1 MEYVVQCNDPAA
13 TQVGES
19 GGKGANLAR
28 LAKAGFAVP
37 PGFVIRAR
45 AYREFAAGCASLAAR
60 LAALPF
66 NDASALPPRSRE
78 LREELGALALP
89 AALQEE
95 VRKSLSA
102 YPDGQAFSVRSSSTL
117 EDLALAAFAGQ
128 HETYLNCRGAER
140 ILSCIKGCYLSLWS
154 ERAIAYRQQQGFD
167 HLQAA
172 MAVVVQ
178 TMVQCEAA
186 GVAFSINPVSGDM
199 KQVLIN
205 ANYGLGES
213 VVSGEGQIDQF
224 AVEKASGK
232 VVEARIGVKTHKV
245 VGTAEGTKE
254 VALSPEERAPSCLTD
269 TQIAAV
275 AKLAQEVENH
285 YQFPQDIEWG
295 FADGRLFLLQSRPI
309 TAIPPRWT
317 RDESAERFPF
327 PITPLTWDFVDDG
340 FHQSLAFS
348 LRLMGFPPFNGK
360 WFGMHANYIYGN
372 QNAVDLYLKRV
383 PLKLD
388 SIAQVEALLPRVADS
403 FRWVQELPVLWS
415 RDLDDY
421 LIRIGEFLS
430 HPVEHEDLRGV
441 WRYVHEV
448 QELGAQYFRPNIAIS
463 ITQALLHRLLL
474 QLLVLTVGKE
484 DAPRLHDGLLAF
496 CETKTGIINRELYD
510 LSRMVR
516 ANPELPRL
524 FASQDSRSLYEKKL
538 LAAYPEFARP
548 FEKLLRDHGHRE
560 VEFDAYQPTWLE
572 VPWVV
577 LDHVRLIL
585 QAATTQTPLE
595 KERELRRR
603 MQQAELELF
612 RRIPQNLQFFFH
624 EIIRLARAYTSLDDL
639 EHYQTTRLTLPFRK
653 GARELGRRLYVR
665 GVVREPMEVFFAHV
679 KELDEAVAADNDELW
694 RALAGKIREEKQ
706 AYLRAK
712 EQVPEWVLGAPAAE
726 PVAGR
731 TLTGLPG
738 SPGKTEGPVFLV
750 HGMEDFMKFPKG
762 AVLVAR
768 TTNPTWTPLFYS
780 AVAVVTESGGPL
792 SHGAV
797 TAREMQIPAVMSV
810 RNCMSVLKNG
820 ERVRVDGSNGRVHL
834 LKEPAEEVPKC
845 K

>member
-1 MEYVVQCNDPAA
+1 MEYVLLWSDPAA
-13 TQVGES
+13 TQAAES

-28 LAKAGFAVP
+28 LTQAGFAVP
-37 PGFVIRAR
+37 GGFVIRAR
-45 AYREFAAGCASLAAR
+45 AYRDFTAGCASLAAR
-60 LAALPF
+60 IAELPSNEARALTVK
-66 NDASALPPRSRE
+66 SRE
-78 LREELGALALP
+78 LRGELRAIGLP
-89 AALQEE
+89 ATLQEE
-95 VRKSLSA
+95 VRKALSA
-102 YPDGQAFSVRSSSTL
+102 YPSTQAFSVRSSSTL

-128 HETYLNCRGAER
+128 HETFLNCTGEER
-140 ILSCIKGCYLSLWS
+140 ILSCIKACYLSLWS
-154 ERAIAYRQQQGFD
+154 ERAIAYRQQQRFD

-172 MAVVVQ
+172 MAVVAQ
-178 TMVQCEAA
+178 TMVQCDAA
-186 GVAFSINPVSGDM
+186 GVAFSVNPVSGDL

-224 AVEKASGK
+224 AVERSSGK
-232 VVEARIGVKTHKV
+232 VVETHIGAKTHKV
-245 VGTAEGTKE
+245 VGTDDGTKE
-254 VALSPEERAPSCLTD
+254 VSLSKKEAEASCLTD
-269 TQIAAV
+269 SQIAAV
-275 AKLAQEVENH
+275 AKLAVEAEAY

-340 FHQSLAFS
+340 FHQSLSFS
-348 LRLMGFPPFNGK
+348 LHLMGFPPFNGK
-360 WFGMHANYIYGN
+360 WFGMHGNYIYGN
-372 QNAVDLYLKRV
+372 QNAVDLYLKRA
-383 PLKLD
+383 PLKLE
-388 SIAQVEALLPRVADS
+388 SIAQVEALLPRVAEA

-430 HPVEHEDLRGV
+430 HPLEHEDLRAV

-496 CETKTGIINRELYD
+496 CETKTGIINGELYD
-510 LSRMVR
+510 LSRMVLG
-516 ANPELPRL
+516 NPELASL
-524 FASQDSRSLYEKKL
+524 FASNDSRSLHEKKL
-538 LAAYPEFARP
+538 LAAYPEFARA
-548 FEKLLRDHGHRE
+548 FEKFLRDHGHRE

-585 QAATTQTPLE
+585 QAATSQTPLE
-595 KERELRRR
+595 KELELRRR

-612 RRIPQNLQFFFH
+612 HRIPQNLQFFFH

-653 GARELGRRLYVR
+653 GARELGRQLYVR
-665 GVVREPMEVFFAHV
+665 GVVQEPMDVFFAHV
-679 KELDEAVAADNDELW
+679 KELDEVVAADSDELW
-694 RALAGKIREEKQ
+694 RDLAGKIKVAKQ
-706 AYLRAK
+706 GYLRAR
-712 EQVPEWVLGAPAAE
+712 ERAPEWVLGE
-726 PVAGR
+726 GTVETVAGQ
-731 TLTGLPG
+731 TLSGLPG
-738 SPGKTEGPVFLV
+738 SPGEAEGPVFLL
-750 HGMEDFMKFPKG
+750 HGMEDFLGFPKG

-780 AVAVVTESGGPL
+780 AVAVITESGGPL

-810 RNCMSVLKNG
+810 RSCMSVLKNG

-834 LKEPAEEVPKC
+834 L
-845 K
+845 

>member
-1 MEYVVQCNDPAA
+1 MAYILQWSDPAA
-13 TQVGES
+13 TQVAES
-19 GGKGANLAR
+19 GGKGASLAR
-28 LAKAGFAVP
+28 LTQAGFAVP
-37 PGFVIRAR
+37 PGFMIRAR
-45 AYREFAAGCASLAAR
+45 TYRAFTANCASLAAR
-60 LAALPF
+60 IAGLPSKDVTALAAK
-66 NDASALPPRSRE
+66 SRE
-78 LREELGALALP
+78 LREELAAIALP
-89 AALQEE
+89 AGLPEE
-95 VRKSLSA
+95 VSKALEA
-102 YPDGQAFSVRSSSTL
+102 YPAGQAFSVRSSSTL

-128 HETYLNCRGAER
+128 HETFLNCTGTER
-140 ILSCIKGCYLSLWS
+140 ILSCIKACYLSLWS
-154 ERAIAYRQQQGFD
+154 ERAIAYRQQQKFD
-167 HLQAA
+167 HLQSA

-178 TMVQCEAA
+178 TMVPCDVA
-186 GVAFSINPVSGDM
+186 GVAFSINPVSGDLT
-199 KQVLIN
+199 QVLIN

-213 VVSGEGQIDQF
+213 VVSGEGQVDQF
-224 AVEKASGK
+224 AVEKSSGK
-232 VVEARIGVKTHKV
+232 VAEAHVETKTRKV
-245 VGTAEGTKE
+245 VCSGDGTKE
-254 VALSPEERAPSCLTD
+254 VALSPEEAAASCLAD
-269 TQIAAV
+269 PQIAEV
-275 AKLAQEVENH
+275 AKLAQAAEDH

-295 FADGRLFLLQSRPI
+295 FANGRLFLLQSRPI
-309 TAIPPRWT
+309 TTIPPRWT

-327 PITPLTWDFVDDG
+327 PISPLTWDFVDDG
-340 FHQSLAFS
+340 FHQSLSFS

-360 WFGMHANYIYGN
+360 WFGMHGNYIYGN

-383 PLKLD
+383 PLKLE
-388 SIAQVEALLPRVADS
+388 SIAQVEALLPRVAEG
-403 FRWVQELPVLWS
+403 FRWVLELPVLWS

-430 HPVEHEDLRGV
+430 FPLEQQDLRGV

-484 DAPRLHDGLLAF
+484 DAARLHDGLLAF
-496 CETKTGIINRELYD
+496 CETKTGIINGELYE
-510 LSRMVR
+510 LSRMVL
-516 ANPELPRL
+516 ANPELARL
-524 FASQDSRSLYEKKL
+524 VASQDSRTICEKKL
-538 LAAYPEFARP
+538 LAAYPEFARH
-548 FEKLLRDHGHRE
+548 FEKFLRDHGHRE
-560 VEFDAYQPTWLE
+560 VEFDAYQPTWVD

-585 QAATTQTPLE
+585 QAGKSQSPLE

-612 RRIPQNLQFFFH
+612 GRIPQNLRFFFH

-665 GVVREPMEVFFAHV
+665 GVVQDPMDVFFAHV
-679 KELDEAVAADNDELW
+679 KDMDEAVAADSDELW
-694 RALAGKIREEKQ
+694 RTMAGKIREEKQ
-706 AYLRAK
+706 AYLQAR
-712 EQVPEWVLGAPAAE
+712 EQPPQWVLGGGAAE

-731 TLTGLPG
+731 TLSGLPG
-738 SPGKTEGPVFLV
+738 SPGEAEGEVFLV
-750 HGMEDFMKFPKG
+750 HGMEDFMRFPKG

-780 AVAVVTESGGPL
+780 AAAVVTESGGPL

-820 ERVRVDGSNGRVHL
+820 ECVRVDGANGRVHVL
-834 LKEPAEEVPKC
+834 
-845 K
+845 

>member
-1 MEYVVQCNDPAA
+1 MEYILQWSDSAA
-13 TQVGES
+13 TQIPES

-28 LAKAGFAVP
+28 LTQAGFAVP
-37 PGFVIRAR
+37 AGFVIRAR
-45 AYREFAAGCASLAAR
+45 AYREYTAVC
-60 LAALPF
+60 AALPGRI
-66 NDASALPPRSRE
+66 ASLPLDDPAGLQAKSRE
-78 LREELGALALP
+78 LREELAAIALP
-89 AALQEE
+89 RALHEE
-95 VRKSLSA
+95 VHVALRA
-102 YPDGQAFSVRSSSTL
+102 YPARQAFSVRSSSTL

-128 HETYLNCRGAER
+128 HETFLNCTGAER
-140 ILSCIKGCYLSLWS
+140 ILSRIKECYLSLWS
-154 ERAIAYRQQQGFD
+154 ERAIAYRQQQKFD

-178 TMVQCEAA
+178 TMVQCDAA
-186 GVAFSINPVSGDM
+186 GVAFSINPVSGDL

-232 VVEARIGVKTHKV
+232 VAEARIGAKTHKV
-245 VGTAEGTKE
+245 IGTSDGTKE
-254 VALSPEERAPSCLTD
+254 VALSPEEAAASCLTD
-269 TQIAAV
+269 AQIAAV
-275 AKLAQEVENH
+275 AKLAQEAENH

-340 FHQSLAFS
+340 FHQSLSFS

-360 WFGMHANYIYGN
+360 WFGMHGNYIYGN
-372 QNAVDLYLKRV
+372 QNAVDLYLRRM
-383 PLKLD
+383 PLKLE
-388 SIAQVEALLPRVADS
+388 SIAQLEALLPRVAEA

-430 HPVEHEDLRGV
+430 HPLEHEDLRGV

-496 CETKTGIINRELYD
+496 CETKTGIINGELYE
-510 LSRMVR
+510 LSRLVA
-516 ANPELPRL
+516 ANPELRRL
-524 FASQDSRSLYEKKL
+524 FASQDSRSIYEKKL
-538 LAAYPEFARP
+538 LSAYPEFTRG
-548 FEKLLRDHGHRE
+548 FEKFLRDHGHRE

-577 LDHVRLIL
+577 LDHIRLIL
-585 QAATTQTPLE
+585 QAGTRQTPLE

-665 GVVREPMEVFFAHV
+665 GVVQEPMDVFFAHV
-679 KELDEAVAADNDELW
+679 KELDKAVAANSDELW

-706 AYLRAK
+706 AYLRAR
-712 EQVPEWVLGAPAAE
+712 ERAPEWVLGAAAAE

-738 SPGKTEGPVFLV
+738 SPGEAEGPVFLV
-750 HGMEDFMKFPKG
+750 HGMEDFMGFPKG

-780 AVAVVTESGGPL
+780 AAAVVTESGGPL

-820 ERVRVDGSNGRVHL
+820 ERVRVDGSKGRVYL
-834 LKEPAEEVPKC
+834 I
-845 K
+845 

>member
-1 MEYVVQCNDPAA
+1 MEFVLQWNDPAA
-13 TQVGES
+13 TQVTES

-28 LAKAGFAVP
+28 LTQAGFAVP
-37 PGFVIRAR
+37 HGFVIRGR
-45 AYREFAAGCASLAAR
+45 AYRQFTAGCVSLAACI
-60 LAALPF
+60 AALPA
-66 NDASALPPRSRE
+66 NDSGALRLRSRE
-78 LREELGALALP
+78 LRDELAALALP
-89 AALQEE
+89 ATLQEE
-95 VRKSLSA
+95 VRKALSA
-102 YPDGQAFSVRSSSTL
+102 YPDKQAFSVRSSSTL

-128 HETYLNCRGAER
+128 HETYLNVRGSER
-140 ILSCIKGCYLSLWS
+140 ILECIKACYLSLWS
-154 ERAIAYRQQQGFD
+154 ERAIAYRQQQKFD
-167 HLQAA
+167 HVQAA

-178 TMVQCEAA
+178 TMVQCDAA
-186 GVAFSINPVSGDM
+186 GVAFSINPVSGNLQ
-199 KQVLIN
+199 QVLIN

-224 AVEKASGK
+224 SVEKSTGQ
-232 VVEARIGVKTHKV
+232 VIETRIGAKTHKIV
-245 VGTAEGTKE
+245 STSDGTKE
-254 VALSPEERAPSCLTD
+254 VALSPEESGVSCLTD

-275 AKLAQEVENH
+275 AKLARQTENH

-295 FADGRLFLLQSRPI
+295 FADSHLFLLQSRPI

-327 PITPLTWDFVDDG
+327 PITPLTWDFVDDA
-340 FHQSLAFS
+340 FHQSLRFS

-360 WFGMHANYIYGN
+360 WFGMHGNYIYGN

-383 PLKLD
+383 PLKLE
-388 SIAQVEALLPRVADS
+388 SIAQVEALLPRVAET

-430 HPVEHEDLRGV
+430 QSLEREDLRGV

-448 QELGAQYFRPNIAIS
+448 QELGAAYFQPNIAIS
-463 ITQALLHRLLL
+463 ITQALLHRALLH
-474 QLLVLTVGKE
+474 LLVLTVGKE

-510 LSRMVR
+510 LARIVQ
-516 ANPELPRL
+516 AKPELAHL
-524 FASQDSRSLYEKKL
+524 FASHVSRSLYEKKL
-538 LAAYPEFARP
+538 LAAYPEFARA
-548 FEKLLRDHGHRE
+548 FEKFLRDHGHRE
-560 VEFDAYQPTWLE
+560 VEFDAYQPTWVE

-585 QAATTQTPLE
+585 QAATAQAPLE

-624 EIIRLARAYTSLDDL
+624 EMIRLARTYTSLDDL

-665 GVVREPMEVFFAHV
+665 GVVREPMDVFFAHV
-679 KELDEAVAADNDELW
+679 ADLDEAVAADHDELW
-694 RALAGKIREEKQ
+694 RSLTGKILEEKQ
-706 AYLRAK
+706 AYVRAR
-712 EQVPEWVLGAPAAE
+712 EQAPEWVLGVAPAE
-726 PVAGR
+726 PVTGR

-738 SPGKTEGPVFLV
+738 SPGEAEGPVFLV
-750 HGMEDFMKFPKG
+750 RGMEDFVLFPKG

-780 AVAVVTESGGPL
+780 ARAVITESGGPL

-810 RNCMSVLKNG
+810 RNCMSVLKND

-834 LKEPAEEVPKC
+834 L
-845 K
+845 

>member
-1 MEYVVQCNDPAA
+1 MEYVLRWSDPAA
-13 TQVGES
+13 IQVAES

-28 LAKAGFAVP
+28 LTQAGFAVP

-45 AYREFAAGCASLAAR
+45 AYREFTAGCASLAAR
-60 LAALPF
+60 IAAIST
-66 NDASALPPRSRE
+66 NDAGALQVKSRE

-95 VRKSLSA
+95 VRKALEA
-102 YPDGQAFSVRSSSTL
+102 YPVGQAFSVRSSSTL

-128 HETYLNCRGAER
+128 HETFLNCAGAER
-140 ILSCIKGCYLSLWS
+140 ILRSVKACYLSLWS
-154 ERAIAYRQQQGFD
+154 ERAIAYRQQQRFD

-178 TMVQCEAA
+178 TMVQCETA

-224 AVEKASGK
+224 AVEKSSGK
-232 VVEARIGVKTHKV
+232 VVEVRIGAKTHKV
-245 VGTAEGTKE
+245 VGRTEGTEE
-254 VALSPEERAPSCLTD
+254 VALSSEEMRSSCLTD
-269 TQIAAV
+269 SQMTAV
-275 AKLAQEVENH
+275 AKLAQEAENH

-295 FADGRLFLLQSRPI
+295 FADGRLFILQSRPI

-317 RDESAERFPF
+317 RDESAERFPN
-327 PITPLTWDFVDDG
+327 PISPLTWDFVDDG
-340 FHQSLAFS
+340 FHQSLSFS

-360 WFGMHANYIYGN
+360 WFGMHGYYIYGN

-383 PLKLD
+383 PLKLE
-388 SIAQVEALLPRVADS
+388 SIAQVEALLPRVAEA
-403 FRWVQELPVLWS
+403 FRWVQELPVLWL

-430 HPVEHEDLRGV
+430 HPLEHDDLRGV

-448 QELGAQYFRPNIAIS
+448 QELGAQYFQPNIAIS
-463 ITQALLHRLLL
+463 ISQALLHRLLL
-474 QLLVLTVGKE
+474 QLLVLTVGRE

-510 LSRMVR
+510 LSQLIL
-516 ANPELPRL
+516 ANPDLTRL
-524 FASQDSRSLYEKKL
+524 FASQDSRSLFEKKL
-538 LAAYPEFARP
+538 LAAYPEFTRA
-548 FEKLLRDHGHRE
+548 FEKFLRDHGHRE

-577 LDHVRLIL
+577 LDHIRLIL
-585 QAATTQTPLE
+585 QASTSQTPLE

-624 EIIRLARAYTSLDDL
+624 EVIRLARAYTSLDDL

-665 GVVREPMEVFFAHV
+665 GVVQEPMDVFFAHV
-679 KELDEAVAADNDELW
+679 KDLNEAVAADSDELW

-706 AYLRAK
+706 AYLQARRHA
-712 EQVPEWVLGAPAAE
+712 PEWILGAVAAE
-726 PVAGR
+726 PVVGR
-731 TLTGLPG
+731 TLSGLPG
-738 SPGKTEGPVFLV
+738 SPGEAEGPVFLV
-750 HGMEDFMKFPKG
+750 NGMEDFMGFPKG

-780 AVAVVTESGGPL
+780 AAAVVTESGGPL

-797 TAREMQIPAVMSV
+797 TAREMQIPAVMGV

-820 ERVRVDGSNGRVHL
+820 ERVRVDGSNGHVHL
-834 LKEPAEEVPKC
+834 L
-845 K
+845 

>member
-1 MEYVVQCNDPAA
+1 MEFVLQWNDPAA
-13 TQVGES
+13 TQVVES

-28 LAKAGFAVP
+28 LTQAGFAVP
-37 PGFVIRAR
+37 LGFVIRAR
-45 AYREFAAGCASLAAR
+45 AYRQFTADCVSLASR
-60 LAALPF
+60 IAALPSH
-66 NDASALPPRSRE
+66 DARALPLSSRQ
-78 LREELGALALP
+78 LREELGALELP

-95 VRKSLSA
+95 VRKALSA
-102 YPDGQAFSVRSSSTL
+102 HPSGQAFSVRSSSTL

-128 HETYLNCRGAER
+128 HETYLNVTGPER
-140 ILSCIKGCYLSLWS
+140 ILTCIKACYLSLWS
-154 ERAIAYRQQQGFD
+154 ERAIAYRQQQKFD

-178 TMVQCEAA
+178 TMVQCDAA
-186 GVAFSINPVSGDM
+186 GVAFSINPVSGDL

-224 AVEKASGK
+224 SVEKSSGK
-232 VVEARIGVKTHKV
+232 VIEARIGAKTHKV
-245 VGTAEGTKE
+245 VGAADGTKE
-254 VALSPEERAPSCLTD
+254 VALSPEQAGQSCLTD

-275 AKLAQEVENH
+275 AKLAQEAENH

-295 FADGRLFLLQSRPI
+295 FADGCLFLLQSRPI

-360 WFGMHANYIYGN
+360 WFGMHGNYIYGN

-383 PLKLD
+383 PLKLE
-388 SIAQVEALLPRVADS
+388 SLAQVEALLPRVAEA

-430 HPVEHEDLRGV
+430 HPLEHEDLGGV

-463 ITQALLHRLLL
+463 ITQALLHRVLLH
-474 QLLVLTVGKE
+474 LLVLAVGKE

-510 LSRMVR
+510 LSRLVQQ
-516 ANPELPRL
+516 NPELTRL
-524 FASQDSRSLYEKKL
+524 FASHDSRSLYEQKL
-538 LAAYPEFARP
+538 LAAYPEFART
-548 FEKLLRDHGHRE
+548 FEKFLRDHGHRE

-577 LDHVRLIL
+577 LDHIRLIL
-585 QAATTQTPLE
+585 QAATTQTPPE

-612 RRIPQNLQFFFH
+612 RRIPQSLQFFFH

-665 GVVREPMEVFFAHV
+665 GVIREPMDVFFARV
-679 KELDEAVAADNDELW
+679 RQMDEAVAADNDELW
-694 RALAGKIREEKQ
+694 RALAGKILEEKQ
-706 AYLRAK
+706 AYQRAR
-712 EQVPEWVLGAPAAE
+712 EQAPEWVLGVTSTEA
-726 PVAGR
+726 VAGR

-738 SPGKTEGPVFLV
+738 SPGEAEGPVFLV
-750 HGMEDFMKFPKG
+750 RGMEDFMEFPKG

-820 ERVRVDGSNGRVHL
+820 SRVHVDGSNGRVHL
-834 LKEPAEEVPKC
+834 L
-845 K
+845 

>member
-1 MEYVVQCNDPAA
+1 MEYVLQWSDPAA
-13 TQVGES
+13 TQVAES
-19 GGKGANLAR
+19 GGKGASLTR
-28 LAKAGFAVP
+28 LTQAGFAVP
-37 PGFVIRAR
+37 AGFVIRAR
-45 AYREFAAGCASLAAR
+45 AYREFTSVCAALAAR
-60 LAALPF
+60 VAALPS
-66 NDASALPPRSRE
+66 NDAGALQVKSQE
-78 LREELGALALP
+78 LREELEAIALP
-89 AALQEE
+89 AVLQEE
-95 VRKSLSA
+95 VRKALSFYSA
-102 YPDGQAFSVRSSSTL
+102 AQAFSVRSSSTL

-128 HETYLNCRGAER
+128 HETFLNCTGAER
-140 ILSCIKGCYLSLWS
+140 ILGRIKACYLSLWS
-154 ERAIAYRQQQGFD
+154 ERAIAYRQQQKFD

-178 TMVQCEAA
+178 TMVQCETA
-186 GVAFSINPVSGDM
+186 GVAFSINPVSGDL
-199 KQVLIN
+199 KEVLIN

-224 AVEKASGK
+224 AVEKSSGK
-232 VVEARIGVKTHKV
+232 VIEARIGAKTHKV
-245 VGTAEGTKE
+245 VGTADGTKE
-254 VALSPEERAPSCLTD
+254 AALSPQEAQASCLTD
-269 TQIAAV
+269 AQIAAV
-275 AKLAQEVENH
+275 AKLAQDAENH

-340 FHQSLAFS
+340 FHQSLSFS

-360 WFGMHANYIYGN
+360 WFGMHGNYIYGN
-372 QNAVDLYLKRV
+372 QNAVDLYLKRA
-383 PLKLD
+383 PLKLE
-388 SIAQVEALLPRVADS
+388 SIAQVEALLPRVS
-403 FRWVQELPVLWS
+403 ETFRWVQELPVLWS

-430 HPVEHEDLRGV
+430 HPLEHEDLHGV

-474 QLLVLTVGKE
+474 QLLALTVGKE

-496 CETKTGIINRELYD
+496 CETKTGIINGELFA
-510 LSRMVR
+510 LSRQVS
-516 ANPELPRL
+516 ANPELARL
-524 FASQDSRSLYEKKL
+524 LASQDSRSICEKKL
-538 LAAYPEFARP
+538 LATYPEFARA
-548 FEKLLRDHGHRE
+548 FEKFLRDHGHRE

-577 LDHVRLIL
+577 LDHIRLIL
-585 QAATTQTPLE
+585 QAGTAQTPLE
-595 KERELRRR
+595 KELELRRR
-603 MQQAELELF
+603 MQEAELELF
-612 RRIPQNLQFFFH
+612 ERIPRNLQFFFH
-624 EIIRLARAYTSLDDL
+624 EMIRLARAYTSLDDL

-665 GVVREPMEVFFAHV
+665 GVVQEPMDVFFAHV
-679 KELDEAVAADNDELW
+679 KELDEAVAADRDELW

-706 AYLRAK
+706 AYLRAR
-712 EQVPEWVLGAPAAE
+712 ERAAEWVLGVAGAE
-726 PVAGR
+726 PVVGR

-738 SPGKTEGPVFLV
+738 SPGEAEGVVFLV
-750 HGMEDFMKFPKG
+750 HGMEDFMGFPKG

-834 LKEPAEEVPKC
+834 I
-845 K
+845 